1 MVKMLMIIKSL
12 LIMMCIILIAPA
24 VEWSADGV
32 SGTGGGGGFNTG
44 GDIQT
49 GIKSGVNPGTHTDT
63 TTSDANQKN
72 PASDPLTIS
81 LMSYNLRVDLTQ
93 DGINRWDNRKEHV
106 AALIRLYQ
114 PDFLG
119 QQEGLIHQ
127 VEYLGDH
134 LAGYAWIGVGRDNGR
149 RAGELSSIHYNTAR
163 FELVEGSD
171 RTIWLSKTP
180 DMPGK
185 SWDAAYPRILTWGQF
200 RHIDTGHTLFV
211 FNTHFD
217 HVGQTAR
224 KNSAKLILRT
234 IKKVAGSSPYVL
246 LGDFN
251 VTEDNR
257 VYRLLTE
264 GSPPLKDAFY
274 HTETPH
280 VGPLFTF
287 EGFEV
292 KSALDKRRIDYIFV
306 PADARVLNHAII
318 GHFRNGYYPS
328 DHLPVY
334 AIVQL
339 PTSW

>member
-1 MVKMLMIIKSL
+1 
-12 LIMMCIILIAPA
+12 MMCIILFAPA
-24 VEWSADGV
+24 VDWTAGGG
-32 SGTGGGGGFNTG
+32 SGTGGAGSFNTDG
-44 GDIQT
+44 NNQS
-49 GIKSGVNPGTHTDT
+49 GIDSGVNPVASTDT
-63 TTSDANQKN
+63 AASDAYHKKL
-72 PASDPLTIS
+72 ASEPLTVS
-81 LMSYNLRVDLTQ
+81 LMSYNLRVDLPQ
-93 DGINRWDNRKEHV
+93 DGINRWKNRREHV

-127 VEYLGDH
+127 VEYLGKH
-134 LAGYAWIGVGRDNGR
+134 LPGYAWIGVGRDNGR
-149 RAGELSSIHYNTAR
+149 RAGELSSIHYNTER

-185 SWDAAYPRILTWGQF
+185 SWDAAYPRILTYGQF
-200 RHIDTGHTLFV
+200 RHKETGVTVFV

-257 VYRLLTE
+257 VYRILTG
-264 GSPPLKDAFY
+264 GSPPMKDAFY

-292 KSALDKRRIDYIFV
+292 KSSLDKRRIDFIFV

-334 AIVQL
+334 ARVQF

>member
-1 MVKMLMIIKSL
+1 MLKVLMIIKSL
-12 LIMMCIILIAPA
+12 FILMCILLAAPA
-24 VEWSADGV
+24 VEWSAGGGNV
-32 SGTGGGGGFNTG
+32 TGSGYGTGSDG
-44 GDIQT
+44 QT
-49 GIKSGVNPGTHTDT
+49 VIHSGITPAARYN
-63 TTSDANQKN
+63 TTS
-72 PASDPLTIS
+72 SDTKHHHLADEPFTVS
-81 LMSYNLRVDLTQ
+81 LMSYNLRVDLAQ
-93 DGINRWDNRKEHV
+93 DGTNRWKHRREHV

-127 VEYLGDH
+127 VEYLGNH
-134 LAGYAWIGVGRDNGR
+134 LPDYAWIGVGRDNGR
-149 RAGELSSIHYNTAR
+149 RAGELSSIHYNTSR

-185 SWDAAYPRILTWGQF
+185 SWDAAYPRILTYGQF
-200 RHIDTGHTLFV
+200 RHKESGHTLFV

-234 IKKVAGSSPYVL
+234 IKKVAGNSPYVL

-251 VTEDNR
+251 VTEGNR
-257 VYRLLTE
+257 VYRILTG